1 MNCLMF
7 LKKLKKFLGI
17 KDKHPH
23 PPKPQPKISI
33 LIPFSTGNRER
44 KRTFNWLMEYWH
56 HELPDAEF
64 IIGHSKSKVFCKG
77 EALNDAFSRS
87 TGKVILILDADAYMD
102 GATIE
107 YCADRILEEL
117 DNHLWYVPYRWL
129 YRLDRE
135 ITHDLVESDP
145 LHPMT
150 IPCCPPPSDIID
162 NHGHTSKY
170 GHRYGA
176 MAMIFPRQAIEL
188 LGCFDER
195 FKGWGGEDVALLR
208 ALDTLWGKHKT
219 IDGPIFHLWHPY
231 LGTGYKD
238 RRWAHQKH
246 GSVNS
251 KLANEYHKA
260 TRRPSQMR
268 ALVDEGCKHK
278 RKKK

>member
-1 MNCLMF
+1 
-7 LKKLKKFLGI
+7 
-17 KDKHPH
+17 
-23 PPKPQPKISI
+23 
-33 LIPFSTGNRER
+33 
-44 KRTFNWLMEYWH
+44 MEYWK

-64 IIGHSKSKVFCKG
+64 IIGHSKSRVFCKG

-87 TGKVILILDADAYMD
+87 TGKVILILDADAYMN
-102 GATIE
+102 GAVIE
-107 YCADRILEEL
+107 RCADRILEEI

-129 YRLDRE
+129 YRLDKE
-135 ITHDLVESDP
+135 ITEELIESDP
-145 LHPMT
+145 LNPMPV
-150 IPCCPPPSDIID
+150 PCCPPPSDIID

-176 MAMIFPRQAIEL
+176 MAMMFPREAIEL

-219 IDGPIFHLWHPY
+219 VNEPIFHLWHPY

-238 RRWAHQKH
+238 RRWAGQKH

-260 TRRPSQMR
+260 TRHPSAMR
-268 ALVDEGCKHK
+268 ALVDKGCKHK
-278 RKKK
+278 HKKK